1 MHSLLALLFL
11 GFFSVMSSSNEST
24 QPETPLAMIGQAAP
38 VFTLTEVTGKPI
50 DLAQYKGKIVVLE
63 WVNPF
68 CPYSKGQYITGNMQS
83 LQKRYTEQS
92 VIWLTV
98 NSTNATHPNA
108 RTNEEFVVVYKD
120 LNSSATANLRDAD
133 GVVGK
138 MYNARTTP
146 HIFVVDK
153 NGVLAYMGAIDDD
166 RSTEGGANATVNYV
180 AQAIDE
186 LEAGKSVSI
195 PETKS
200 YGCSVKY

>member
-11 GFFSVMSSSNEST
+11 GFFSVMSSGNEST
-24 QPETPLAMIGQAAP
+24 QPETPPAMIGQAAP
-38 VFTLTEVTGKPI
+38 VFTLSDVTGRQI
-50 DLAQYKGKIVVLE
+50 DLAQYRGKIVVLE

-83 LQKRYTEQS
+83 LQKRFTEQG
-92 VIWLTV
+92 VIWLTI

-108 RTNEEFVVVYKD
+108 RTNEEFVAVYKE

-133 GVVGK
+133 GIIGK

-146 HIFVVDK
+146 HMFVIDTK
-153 NGVLAYMGAIDDD
+153 GVLAYAGAIDDD
-166 RSTEGGANATVNYV
+166 RSTEGGAHATINYV

-186 LEAGKSVSI
+186 LAAGKSVSI